1 MKIALL
7 TGGLSSER
15 EVSLSSG
22 RGILKGLRNTGHE
35 VKVIDPIN
43 GKELVE
49 EEIVFKDIV
58 SKEYPTLDKI
68 RQLQK
73 ESSRKLL
80 ECINSDLFD
89 DIDLVFIG
97 LHGKYG
103 EDGKLQTLL
112 ELRGLKY
119 TGSGI
124 QSSAIAMD
132 KDVSKLVFE
141 RNGIQTPPWKALYS
155 IDGADYNEFI
165 SLFGSP
171 RVIKPNDE
179 GSTVGL
185 TIAKSEEE
193 FKRGIETAFNYSE
206 KVLVEKYIKGRELT
220 VSVIDG
226 NAYPVIEIIPFD
238 GFYDYE
244 HKYSKGKSKYVCP
257 AEIPE
262 ETAEIAKELGLK
274 AYKALNSKV
283 YARVDFLMTEK
294 NELYCL
300 EVNTLPGMTELS
312 LVPMAAKAMNMGF
325 DSLINKIVDSSL
337 GKYV

>member
-171 RVIKPNDE
+171 LVIKPNDE